1 MTRQWKRITAGLI
14 LTVSLSACAT
24 PMASRAIVMPR
35 ADVSALQQA
44 TDQADCR
51 SIIESQFSSDG
62 QAGQAAGSA
71 LVGALLGAALGAA
84 MGGSI
89 GAAGLGATMGTVG
102 GAAGGLGAAGRS
114 AQGRQNTYNAAMAG
128 CLSEKGYKVLGV
140 GQ

>member
-1 MTRQWKRITAGLI
+1 MKKKGVAIAL
-14 LTVSLSACAT
+14 LFPLVAACAM

-44 TDQADCR
+44 TDQTDCR

-62 QAGQAAGSA
+62 QAGQAAGSV
-71 LVGALLGAALGAA
+71 LLGALLGAALGAA

-102 GAAGGLGAAGRS
+102 GAAGGLGAAGQS
-114 AQGRQNTYNAAMAG
+114 TQTRQNVYNAAMSR
-128 CLSEKGYKVLGV
+128 CLSEKGYTVLGI